1 MESTHFHR
9 RCFACGTENSHGL
22 RLHFVTEGTTNTGS
36 IVIGEKFQG
45 YEGIAQGGVI
55 ATILDAAMVRL
66 LHDLFGGSPV
76 TGRLDIRYL
85 KATPLQRSVSVS
97 AHLTKRRG
105 NMYWAEAEILDGIHC
120 CATACGTFKIISDN
134 HY

>member
-1 MESTHFHR
+1 MELTHFHQ

-22 RLHFVTEGTTNTGS
+22 RLQFVTEGTTNTAS

-45 YEGIAQGGVI
+45 YEGIAQDRVI

-85 KATPLQRSVSVS
+85 KATPLQRTVSVS
-97 AHLTKRRG
+97 ARLAKRRG
-105 NMYWAEAEILDGIHC
+105 SMYWAEAEILNGTRC
-120 CATACGTFKIISDN
+120 CAKANGTFKVVV
-134 HY
+134 